1 MMKCNA
7 SDYMGRV
14 REVSLEEA
22 LRPTSYHDG
31 GQVEAAAAQ
40 ADANAAAIGR
50 LLALLVEYKFC
61 DLSTA
66 AQVAGV
72 HGLEPL

>member
-1 MMKCNA
+1 MKCL
-7 SDYMGRV
+7 SVDYMGRT
-14 REVSLEEA
+14 REVSLENA
-22 LRPTSYHDG
+22 LRPTSYHEG
-31 GQVEAAAAQ
+31 GQVESAQAQ

-66 AQVAGV
+66 AQIAGN